1 MSAVEVCAICDI
13 AGCHHIRERAA
24 KPTDTQTRDRAL
36 TLALR
41 LRKAGCH
48 DEAQRLRA
56 AVKTAEQQ
64 ELMQEI
70 GRAILERM
78 VEDAEQQIVVLEG
91 RG

>member
-1 MSAVEVCAICDI
+1 M
-13 AGCHHIRERAA
+13 IRTLPPC
-24 KPTDTQTRDRAL
+24 KLSKDPSNSRAL

-41 LRKAGCH
+41 LHKAGCH

-56 AVKTAEQQ
+56 AVKTAEQH

-70 GRAILERM
+70 GRVILERM
-78 VEDAEQQIVVLEG
+78 VEDAERQIVVLEG

>member
-1 MSAVEVCAICDI
+1 MTT
-13 AGCHHIRERAA
+13 
-24 KPTDTQTRDRAL
+24 PDTQTRDRAL

-48 DEAQRLRA
+48 DEAQRLRS
-56 AVKTAEQQ
+56 AVKSAEQQ

-70 GRAILERM
+70 GRVILERM
-78 VEDAEQQIVVLEG
+78 VEDAERQIVVLEG

>member
-1 MSAVEVCAICDI
+1 MTT
-13 AGCHHIRERAA
+13 
-24 KPTDTQTRDRAL
+24 PDTQTRDRAL

-48 DEAQRLRA
+48 DEAQRLRT

-64 ELMQEI
+64 DLLQEI
-70 GRAILERM
+70 GRLVLAQM
-78 VEDAEQQIVVLEG
+78 VKDAERQILLLEG

>member
-1 MSAVEVCAICDI
+1 MQI
-13 AGCHHIRERAA
+13 AT
-24 KPTDTQTRDRAL
+24 PDTQTRDRAL

-56 AVKTAEQQ
+56 AVKSAEQQ

-70 GRAILERM
+70 GRVILERM
-78 VEDAEQQIVVLEG
+78 VEDAERQIVVLEG